1 MRKIINIGR
10 YFWESFYPYL
20 IAGVIVWYFIKIKLN
35 IMGDKN
41 YSDLLDGLVTLI
53 SIIIGF
59 LGAMLPI
66 VLILKENSEFV
77 QYIFKE
83 DREKLFYKYMKE
95 MFLLGVCDAALSLL
109 QHVHRI
115 FLQRYQ
121 MYMYYSWIFI
131 TIAFFAATYRA
142 ISYMLKMI
150 FIEKSDE
157 NEQNEEPQISE
168 NQREEIRQE
177 FKNKP

>member
-1 MRKIINIGR
+1 
-10 YFWESFYPYL
+10 
-20 IAGVIVWYFIKIKLN
+20 
-35 IMGDKN
+35 
-41 YSDLLDGLVTLI
+41 
-53 SIIIGF
+53 
-59 LGAMLPI
+59 MLPI
-66 VLILKENSEFV
+66 VLSLKENSEFV

>member
-1 MRKIINIGR
+1 
-10 YFWESFYPYL
+10 
-20 IAGVIVWYFIKIKLN
+20 
-35 IMGDKN
+35 
-41 YSDLLDGLVTLI
+41 
-53 SIIIGF
+53 
-59 LGAMLPI
+59 
-66 VLILKENSEFV
+66 
-77 QYIFKE
+77 
-83 DREKLFYKYMKE
+83 
-95 MFLLGVCDAALSLL
+95 
-109 QHVHRI
+109 
-115 FLQRYQ
+115 